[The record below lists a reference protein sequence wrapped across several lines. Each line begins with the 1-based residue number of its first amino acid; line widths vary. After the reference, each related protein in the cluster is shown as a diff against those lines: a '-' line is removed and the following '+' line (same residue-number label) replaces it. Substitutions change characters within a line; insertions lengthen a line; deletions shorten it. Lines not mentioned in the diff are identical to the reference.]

1 MAPWD
6 WRGEVSIFSFFNEKN
21 RLICVCKSILFCN
34 FTPSNTYD
42 SKMSKS
48 QSNHNSKITDNQG
61 YYNPDISGV
70 QKSEDYRKRQKVEEA
85 IDNDSMTKL
94 QRFKAF
100 FQNGRLKFAIGII
113 LVLIGIY
120 LLISFLSFFLS
131 AGMSD
136 QSRITNYSMIE
147 NAQVPDQIRNAG
159 AAMGASLS
167 DFFISSGVGVA
178 AFIIV
183 VWLLTL
189 GMRLLRKQ
197 KVHFF
202 PYTFVCLFSIFTFS
216 MMVGAATYFMKPIT
230 FFPLGGYFGF
240 YANKWLLGLVGM
252 YGMIAV
258 NLVIFMLWVFLTYQ
272 TLSSLYSQIQQE
284 FSKKRNRNKEESEKV
299 VNQHGQTTFL
309 GNEQKMV
316 DEQQDDSQP
325 VAKKSPLSRAR
336 NRKAK
341 TNALDN
347 EGGEP
352 VRLKPIT
359 ASTDVSN
366 PHDPTGEYRHYRFP
380 TLDLLQDIRMN
391 PNSVDKQE
399 QDENKERI
407 RDTLSKY
414 GIEIKE
420 IMVHVGPTVTL
431 FEIVP
436 QDGVRVNKI
445 RGLEDD
451 IALSLAALGIRIIAP
466 MPGKGTIGIEVPNRD
481 PQVVPMREVLGSR
494 AFQESRAKLPMCLGC
509 TVSNEVF
516 IADLTK
522 MPHLLVAGATGKG
535 KSVGLNAII
544 TSLLY
549 KKGPSELKFVLVDP
563 KRVEFSVYADLEKYY
578 FAKAPGE
585 EKAIITDTDR
595 VIKTLNCLVQEMEN
609 RYSVFEEVRVRN
621 VSDYNELWR
630 RELREVRDEHGEKKY
645 QYMPYIVG
653 IIDEFSD
660 MIMTAGKE
668 VETPLVRIAQKARA
682 VGIHMIIATQRPSS
696 KVITGLIKG
705 NFPGRI
711 AFAVAQGIDSQIII
725 DRRGAQQLI
734 GRGDMLFQIDGELTR
749 LQCPFVDTPDIVRI
763 CDYIKEQ
770 EDNDR
775 DISHEEPYLLPE
787 YVGKDEGGS
796 SDANVGNVKDRDPLF
811 EEAVRFIVMG
821 NTASTSSLQR
831 RYEIGYNRAG
841 RLMDQMEHAGIVGP
855 AQGSKPRQV
864 LVSPMDIDQ
873 LFS

>member
-1 MAPWD
+1 
-6 WRGEVSIFSFFNEKN
+6 
-21 RLICVCKSILFCN
+21 
-34 FTPSNTYD
+34 
-42 SKMSKS
+42 MSKNKS
-48 QSNHNSKITDNQG
+48 TRNRQITDNEEF
-61 YYNPDISGV
+61 YNPDISAV
-70 QKSEDYRKRQKVEEA
+70 KKSEDYLKKLEAAEA
-85 IDNDSMTKL
+85 IENEKVTKW
-94 QRFKAF
+94 QRFMAF
-100 FQNGRLKFAIGII
+100 FQNGNFKFVTGII
-113 LVLIGIY
+113 LVFIGIY

-136 QSRITNYSMIE
+136 QDRIANYSMIE
-147 NAQVPDQIRNAG
+147 NAQVPDQIRNTGAAVG
-159 AAMGASLS
+159 AAMS

-183 VWLLTL
+183 LWFITI
-189 GMRLLRKQ
+189 GMRMIRK
-197 KVHFF
+197 KKTHFF
-202 PYTFVCLFSIFTFS
+202 SYSFVCLFSIFTFS
-216 MMVGAATYFMKPIT
+216 MVVGAATYFMKPIT

-240 YANKWLLGLVGM
+240 YANKWLIGLMGL
-252 YGMIAV
+252 YGMIGV
-258 NLVIFMLWVFLTYQ
+258 NLIIFMLWVFLTYQ
-272 TLSSLYSQIQQE
+272 TFAALYQQLQQE
-284 FSKKRNRNKEESEKV
+284 IEKKRIRSKEESEKV
-299 VNQHGQTTFL
+299 VNQPGESTFL
-309 GNEQKMV
+309 GS
-316 DEQQDDSQP
+316 EQQVIVDKDLKDNDSAENP
-325 VAKKSPLSRAR
+325 SPISRVR
-336 NRKAK
+336 TRRVKNSP
-341 TNALDN
+341 NDGVDN
-347 EGGEP
+347 GETA
-352 VRLKPIT
+352 RLKPIT
-359 ASTDVSN
+359 ASNDVSN
-366 PHDPTGEYRHYRFP
+366 PHDPTGEYRHYHFP

-391 PNSVDKQE
+391 PNSVDKRE

-481 PQVVPMREVLGSR
+481 PQVVPMREVLGSK

-563 KRVEFSVYADLEKYY
+563 KRVEFSVYADLEKYF

-609 RYSVFEEVRVRN
+609 RYKVFEEVRVRN
-621 VSDYNELWR
+621 VSDYNEMWR
-630 RELREVRDEHGEKKY
+630 RELREVPDEHGEKKY

-711 AFAVAQGIDSQIII
+711 AFAVAQRIDSQIII
-725 DRRGAQQLI
+725 DRSGAQQLI

-763 CDYIKEQ
+763 SDFIKEQ
-770 EDNDR
+770 EDKDR
-775 DISHEEPYLLPE
+775 DINHEEPYMLPE
-787 YVGKDEGGS
+787 YVGKDEGGGG
-796 SDANVGNVKDRDPLF
+796 DANVGNVKDRDPLF
-811 EEAVRFIVMG
+811 EEAVRFVVMG

>member
-1 MAPWD
+1 M
-6 WRGEVSIFSFFNEKN
+6 SKN
-21 RLICVCKSILFCN
+21 QNNHNK
-34 FTPSNTYD
+34 
-42 SKMSKS
+42 KMSD
-48 QSNHNSKITDNQG
+48 QQG
-61 YYNPDISGV
+61 YFGPDISAV
-70 QKSEDYRKRQKVEEA
+70 KKTDDYRKSREAEEA
-85 IDNDSMTKL
+85 IAREGQTKW
-94 QRFKAF
+94 QRFMAF
-100 FQNGRLKFAIGII
+100 FQNGRLRFATGII
-113 LVLIGIY
+113 LLITGVY
-120 LLISFLSFFLS
+120 LLISFLSFFMS

-136 QSRITNYSMIE
+136 QNRVASNTVIE
-147 NAQVPDQIRNAG
+147 NAQMPDQIRNAG
-159 AAMGASLS
+159 AAIGASMSNFLIA
-167 DFFISSGVGVA
+167 DGVGVA
-178 AFIIV
+178 SFIIV
-183 VWLLTL
+183 VWFLTL
-189 GMRLLRKQ
+189 GMRLVRKG
-197 KVHFF
+197 KKAHFF
-202 PYTFVCLFSIFTFS
+202 SYTFVCLFSIFTFS
-216 MMVGAATYFMKPIT
+216 MLVGAATYYLKPVT
-230 FFPLGGYFGF
+230 FFPLGGNFGK
-240 YANKWLLGLVGM
+240 YANQWLLGLFGL

-258 NLVIFMLWVFLTYQ
+258 NLVLLMLWFFLTYQ
-272 TLSSLYSQIQQE
+272 TLSALYRQVKNEIE
-284 FSKKRNRNKEESEKV
+284 KKRSHNKDEAEEV
-299 VNQHGQTTFL
+299 VSQPGQSSFL
-309 GNEQKMV
+309 GGE
-316 DEQQDDSQP
+316 QP
-325 VAKKSPLSRAR
+325 VNDRTRADEETNRAR
-336 NRKAK
+336 QANRPRRAK
-341 TNALDN
+341 TIVKPESADNA
-347 EGGEP
+347 GAA
-352 VRLKPIT
+352 RLKPIT

-407 RDTLSKY
+407 RETLNKY

-445 RGLEDD
+445 RNLEDD

-466 MPGKGTIGIEVPNRD
+466 MPGRGTIGIEVPNRD
-481 PQVVPMREVLGSR
+481 PQVVPMREVLGSK

-544 TSLLY
+544 SSLLY

-563 KRVEFSVYADLEKYY
+563 KRVEFSVYADLEKYF

-595 VIKTLNCLVQEMEN
+595 VIKTLNCLVQEMED
-609 RYSVFEEVRVRN
+609 RYKVLEEVKLRN
-621 VSDYNELWR
+621 VSDYNEMWR

-645 QYMPYIVG
+645 HYMPYIVG

-711 AFAVAQGIDSQIII
+711 AFAVAQRVDSQIII
-725 DRRGAQQLI
+725 DRPGAQQLI

-749 LQCPFVDTPDIVRI
+749 LQCPFVDTPDLVRI
-763 CDYIKEQ
+763 CDFIKDQ
-770 EDNDR
+770 EDKDR
-775 DISHEEPYLLPE
+775 DIDHEVPYMLPE
-787 YVGKDEGGS
+787 YVGKDESSG
-796 SDANVGNVKDRDPLF
+796 SDANVGNVKERDPLF
-811 EEAVRFIVMG
+811 EEAVKFVVTS

-841 RLMDQMEHAGIVGP
+841 RLMDQMEQAGIVGP

>member
-1 MAPWD
+1 
-6 WRGEVSIFSFFNEKN
+6 
-21 RLICVCKSILFCN
+21 
-34 FTPSNTYD
+34 
-42 SKMSKS
+42 MSKS
-48 QSNHNSKITDNQG
+48 QSKRNNNMSDNQG
-61 YYNPDISGV
+61 YYGPDISGV
-70 QKSEDYRKRQKVEEA
+70 QKSEAYRRSREVENA
-85 IDNDSMTKL
+85 IDNSKVTRW
-94 QRFKAF
+94 QRFLAF
-100 FQNGRLKFAIGII
+100 FQNGRMKFAIGII
-113 LVLIGIY
+113 MLLTGIY
-120 LLISFLSFFLS
+120 LLISFLSFFMS

-136 QSRITNYSMIE
+136 QNRITNYSMIE

-183 VWLLTL
+183 AWFLTL
-189 GMRLLRKQ
+189 GLRMVRQGQ
-197 KVHFF
+197 KTHFF
-202 PYTFVCLFSIFTFS
+202 SYTLVSLYSIFTCS
-216 MMVGAATYFMKPIT
+216 MIVGAATYFMKPIT

-240 YANKWLLGLVGM
+240 YANKWLLGLVGL

-258 NLVIFMLWVFLTYQ
+258 NLAILMLWVFLTYQ
-272 TLSSLYSQIQQE
+272 TFSALYKQLQQE
-284 FSKKRNRNKEESEKV
+284 IEKKRSRSKEEAEKV
-299 VNQHGQTTFL
+299 VSEPGHSTFL
-309 GNEQKMV
+309 GGEQKV
-316 DEQQDDSQP
+316 SSLNKADDNDDSIDEKRSSVMSRVKRKPRGRDDNNTP
-325 VAKKSPLSRAR
+325 VNDDGAAK
-336 NRKAK
+336 
-341 TNALDN
+341 
-347 EGGEP
+347 
-352 VRLKPIT
+352 LKPIM

-366 PHDPTGEYRHYRFP
+366 PHDPTGEYRHYQFP
-380 TLDLLQDIRMN
+380 TLDLLQDISMN

-436 QDGVRVNKI
+436 EDGVRVNKI

-481 PQVVPMREVLGSR
+481 PQVVSMREVLGSK

-595 VIKTLNCLVQEMEN
+595 VIKTLNCLVQEMED
-609 RYSVFEEVRVRN
+609 RYKVFEEVRVRN
-621 VSDYNELWR
+621 VSDYNEMWR
-630 RELREVRDEHGEKKY
+630 RELREVRDEHGVKKY

-711 AFAVAQGIDSQIII
+711 AFAVAQRIDSQIII
-725 DRRGAQQLI
+725 DRTGAQQLI

-796 SDANVGNVKDRDPLF
+796 GGDANVGNVKDRDPLF

-864 LVSPMDIDQ
+864 LVSPMDIEQ

>member
-1 MAPWD
+1 M
-6 WRGEVSIFSFFNEKN
+6 KT
-21 RLICVCKSILFCN
+21 K
-34 FTPSNTYD
+34 
-42 SKMSKS
+42 
-48 QSNHNSKITDNQG
+48 DNQDVFH
-61 YYNPDISGV
+61 PDISGV
-70 QKSEDYRKRQKVEEA
+70 QKSEDYRKRQEVEQA
-85 IDNDSMTKL
+85 IANENVTKWK
-94 QRFKAF
+94 RFLAF
-100 FQNGRLKFAIGII
+100 FQNGRLRFVTGII
-113 LVLIGIY
+113 MLLTGIY

-136 QSRITNYSMIE
+136 QNRITNYSMIE

-159 AAMGASLS
+159 AAVGASLS
-167 DFFISSGVGVA
+167 DFFIASGVGVA

-183 VWLLTL
+183 VWFLTL
-189 GMRLLRKQ
+189 GMRLVMKG
-197 KVHFF
+197 KKAHFF
-202 PYTFVCLFSIFTFS
+202 QYTFVCLFSILTFS
-216 MMVGAATYFMKPIT
+216 LMVGAATYFMKPIT

-240 YANKWLLGLVGM
+240 YANKWLLGLLGV

-258 NLVIFMLWVFLTYQ
+258 NLLLFMLWFFLTYK
-272 TLSSLYSQIQQE
+272 TINALYQQIQKGLD
-284 FSKKRNRNKEESEKV
+284 KKRSRSKEDAEKV
-299 VNQHGQTTFL
+299 VSQPGQSTFL
-309 GNEQKMV
+309 GEEQKVAEEHHKPDAQKKESPMNRIRRSRNKG
-316 DEQQDDSQP
+316 QQAD
-325 VAKKSPLSRAR
+325 VTK
-336 NRKAK
+336 
-341 TNALDN
+341 
-347 EGGEP
+347 GEAAH
-352 VRLKPIT
+352 LKPIT
-359 ASTDVSN
+359 ASSDVSN

-509 TVSNEVF
+509 TVSNDVF

-578 FAKAPGE
+578 FAKTPGE

-595 VIKTLNCLVQEMEN
+595 VIKTLNCLVQEMED
-609 RYSVFEEVRVRN
+609 RYRVFEDVRVRN
-621 VSDYNELWR
+621 VADYNDMWR

-645 QYMPYIVG
+645 HYMPYIVG

-711 AFAVAQGIDSQIII
+711 TFAVAQRIDSQIII
-725 DRRGAQQLI
+725 DRTGAQQLI

-763 CDYIKEQ
+763 CDFIKDQ
-770 EDNDR
+770 EDKDR
-775 DISHEEPYLLPE
+775 DINHEEPYMLPE
-787 YVGKDEGGS
+787 YVGKDEGGG

-873 LFS
+873 LFT

>member
-1 MAPWD
+1 
-6 WRGEVSIFSFFNEKN
+6 V
-21 RLICVCKSILFCN
+21 
-34 FTPSNTYD
+34 
-42 SKMSKS
+42 
-48 QSNHNSKITDNQG
+48 
-61 YYNPDISGV
+61 
-70 QKSEDYRKRQKVEEA
+70 RKGK
-85 IDNDSMTKL
+85 
-94 QRFKAF
+94 KA
-100 FQNGRLKFAIGII
+100 
-113 LVLIGIY
+113 
-120 LLISFLSFFLS
+120 
-131 AGMSD
+131 
-136 QSRITNYSMIE
+136 
-147 NAQVPDQIRNAG
+147 
-159 AAMGASLS
+159 
-167 DFFISSGVGVA
+167 
-178 AFIIV
+178 
-183 VWLLTL
+183 
-189 GMRLLRKQ
+189 
-197 KVHFF
+197 HFF
-202 PYTFVCLFSIFTFS
+202 HYTFVCLFSIFTFS
-216 MMVGAATYFMKPIT
+216 MIVGAATYFMKPIT

-240 YANKWLLGLVGM
+240 YANKWLLGLLGL

-258 NLVIFMLWVFLTYQ
+258 NLVILMLWIFLTYQ
-272 TLSSLYSQIQQE
+272 AITAIYQQIQKE
-284 FSKKRNRNKEESEKV
+284 IEKKRSQTKENSEKV
-299 VNQHGQTTFL
+299 VSEPGQSTFL
-309 GNEQKMV
+309 GGERRVGDETPRASSDQQEQKGPANRFRRPRTNR
-316 DEQQDDSQP
+316 DKAP
-325 VAKKSPLSRAR
+325 V
-336 NRKAK
+336 N
-341 TNALDN
+341 D
-347 EGGEP
+347 GETA
-352 VRLKPIT
+352 RLKPIT

-380 TLDLLQDIRMN
+380 TLDLLQDLHMN

-481 PQVVPMREVLGSR
+481 PQVVPMREVLGSE
-494 AFQESRAKLPMCLGC
+494 AFQKSRAKLPMCLGC

-595 VIKTLNCLVQEMEN
+595 VIKTLNCLVQEMED
-609 RYSVFEEVRVRN
+609 RYKVFEEVRVRN
-621 VSDYNELWR
+621 VSDYNDMWR
-630 RELREVRDEHGEKKY
+630 RELREVLDEHGEKKY
-645 QYMPYIVG
+645 KYMPYIVG

-705 NFPGRI
+705 NFPGRV
-711 AFAVAQGIDSQIII
+711 AFAVAQRIDSQIII
-725 DRRGAQQLI
+725 DRTGAQQLI

-749 LQCPFVDTPDIVRI
+749 LQCPFVDTPDIVNI

-775 DISHEEPYLLPE
+775 DINHEEPYILPE
-787 YVGKDEGGS
+787 YVGKDEGGGN
-796 SDANVGNVKDRDPLF
+796 DANVGNVKDRDPLF
-811 EEAVRFIVMG
+811 EEAVRFIVTS

-873 LFS
+873 LFT

>member
-1 MAPWD
+1 
-6 WRGEVSIFSFFNEKN
+6 
-21 RLICVCKSILFCN
+21 
-34 FTPSNTYD
+34 
-42 SKMSKS
+42 MSKS
-48 QSNHNSKITDNQG
+48 QGNHNKKMSENQG
-61 YYNPDISGV
+61 YYGPDISGV
-70 QKSEDYRKRQKVEEA
+70 QTSEDYRKRQEVERA
-85 IDNDSMTKL
+85 IDNDKL
-94 QRFKAF
+94 TRKQRFMAF
-100 FQNGRLKFAIGII
+100 FQNGRLKFATGII
-113 LVLIGIY
+113 MLMTGIY

-136 QSRITNYSMIE
+136 QNRIANYSMIE

-159 AAMGASLS
+159 AAVGASLS
-167 DFFISSGVGVA
+167 DFFIASGVGVA

-183 VWLLTL
+183 IWFLTL
-189 GMRLLRKQ
+189 GMRLVRKD
-197 KVHFF
+197 KKAHFF
-202 PYTFVCLFSIFTFS
+202 HYTFVCLFSIFTVS
-216 MMVGAATYFMKPIT
+216 MIVGAATYFMKPIT

-240 YANKWLLGLVGM
+240 YASKWLLGLVGV
-252 YGMIAV
+252 YGLVAV
-258 NLVIFMLWVFLTYQ
+258 NLAILMLWGFLTYQ
-272 TLSSLYSQIQQE
+272 TFSALYGQI
-284 FSKKRNRNKEESEKV
+284 KKEMDRKRSRSKEEAEKV
-299 VNQHGQTTFL
+299 VNQQGHSTFL
-309 GNEQKMV
+309 GSEQKV
-316 DEQQDDSQP
+316 TDASHHNEP
-325 VAKKSPLSRAR
+325 EEAAKPTIMKRAS
-336 NRKAK
+336 KAK
-341 TNALDN
+341 ASSTKQASEHSD
-347 EGGEP
+347 EKAAQ
-352 VRLKPIT
+352 LKPI
-359 ASTDVSN
+359 AAGTDASN

-494 AFQESRAKLPMCLGC
+494 AFQESHAKLPMCLGC

-609 RYSVFEEVRVRN
+609 RYKVFEEVRVRN
-621 VSDYNELWR
+621 VSDYNEMWR
-630 RELREVRDEHGEKKY
+630 RELREVPDEHGNKKY
-645 QYMPYIVG
+645 QFMPYIVG

-711 AFAVAQGIDSQIII
+711 AFAVAQRIDSQIII
-725 DRRGAQQLI
+725 DRTGAQQLI

-763 CDYIKEQ
+763 CDFIKEQ

-775 DISHEEPYLLPE
+775 DINHEEPYLLPE
-787 YVGKDEGGS
+787 YVGKDEGGGA
-796 SDANVGNVKDRDPLF
+796 DANVGNVKDRDPLF

>member
-1 MAPWD
+1 
-6 WRGEVSIFSFFNEKN
+6 
-21 RLICVCKSILFCN
+21 
-34 FTPSNTYD
+34 
-42 SKMSKS
+42 MS
-48 QSNHNSKITDNQG
+48 NSKKHNNKKKSDNNEF
-61 YYNPDISGV
+61 YNPDISGV
-70 QKSEDYRKRQKVEEA
+70 KKSDEYLRKQEA
-85 IDNDSMTKL
+85 EQALENENVTKWKRL
-94 QRFKAF
+94 KAF
-100 FQNGRLKFAIGII
+100 FENGNFKLASGII
-113 LVLIGIY
+113 LMLTGIY
-120 LLISFLSFFLS
+120 LLISFLSFFFA
-131 AGMSD
+131 AGISD
-136 QSRITNYSMIE
+136 QDRVTNFSTIE

-159 AAMGASLS
+159 AAVGASLS
-167 DFFISSGVGVA
+167 DFLISDGVGVA
-178 AFIIV
+178 AFVIV
-183 VWLLTL
+183 IWFLTL
-189 GMRLLRKQ
+189 GLRLLRKQ
-197 KVHFF
+197 KLHFF
-202 PYTFVCLFSIFTFS
+202 SYTFVCLFSILTFS
-216 MMVGAATYFMKPIT
+216 MVVGAATYYMKPVT
-230 FFPLGGYFGF
+230 FFPLGGYFGY
-240 YANKWLLGLVGM
+240 YANKWLVGLLGI
-252 YGMIAV
+252 YGMVAV
-258 NLVIFMLWVFLTYQ
+258 NLVIFLLWVFLTYQ
-272 TLSSLYSQIQQE
+272 TFSALYHQIKSGLEKQR
-284 FSKKRNRNKEESEKV
+284 SHSKEEAEKV
-299 VNQHGQTTFL
+299 VNQQGESAFL
-309 GNEQKMV
+309 GSEQRVSNEP
-316 DEQQDDSQP
+316 QQDLESATP
-325 VAKKSPLSRAR
+325 AASARAR
-336 NRKAK
+336 RMPSGNNAKAPD
-341 TNALDN
+341 NASTADDSTA
-347 EGGEP
+347 
-352 VRLKPIT
+352 RLKPIT
-359 ASTDVSN
+359 ASTDVTN

-380 TLDLLQDIRMN
+380 TLNLLQDIRMN

-407 RDTLSKY
+407 RETLGKY

-436 QDGVRVNKI
+436 EDGVRVNKI
-445 RGLEDD
+445 RNLEDD

-466 MPGKGTIGIEVPNRD
+466 MPGRGTIGIEVPNRD
-481 PQVVPMREVLGSR
+481 PQVVPMREVLGSK

-563 KRVEFSVYADLEKYY
+563 KRVEFSVYADLEKYF

-595 VIKTLNCLVQEMEN
+595 VIKTLNCLVQEMED
-609 RYSVFEEVRVRN
+609 RYRLLEEVKVRT
-621 VSDYNELWR
+621 VTDYNDKWR
-630 RELREVRDEHGEKKY
+630 RELREERDEHGNKKY
-645 QYMPYIVG
+645 PYMPYIVG
-653 IIDEFSD
+653 VIDEFSD

-668 VETPLVRIAQKARA
+668 VEAPLVRIAQKARA

-705 NFPGRI
+705 NFPGRV
-711 AFAVAQGIDSQIII
+711 AFAVAQRVDSQIII
-725 DRRGAQQLI
+725 DRPGAQQLI
-734 GRGDMLFQIDGELTR
+734 GRGDMLFSIDGELTR

-763 CDYIKEQ
+763 CDFIKEQ

-775 DISHEEPYLLPE
+775 DINHEEPYILPE
-787 YVGKDEGGS
+787 YVGKDESGG
-796 SDANVGNVKDRDPLF
+796 SDANMGNVKDRDPLF
-811 EEAVRFIVMG
+811 EEAVRFIVTS

-873 LFS
+873 LFND

>member
-1 MAPWD
+1 
-6 WRGEVSIFSFFNEKN
+6 
-21 RLICVCKSILFCN
+21 
-34 FTPSNTYD
+34 
-42 SKMSKS
+42 MSKNKS
-48 QSNHNSKITDNQG
+48 NQSKKINDNQG
-61 YYNPDISGV
+61 FFNPDISGV
-70 QKSEDYRKRQKVEEA
+70 KKSEDYRKSREVEEA
-85 IDNDSMTKL
+85 IDNENVTKW
-94 QRFKAF
+94 QRFMTF
-100 FQNGRLKFAIGII
+100 FKNGRIKVGMGLI
-113 LVLIGIY
+113 LLFTAIY
-120 LLISFLSFFLS
+120 LLISFLSFFIA

-136 QSRITNYSMIE
+136 QNRVANYSMIE
-147 NAQVPDQIRNAG
+147 NAQMPEKIRNAG

-167 DFFISSGVGVA
+167 DFLIANGVGIA

-183 VWLLTL
+183 VWFGTL
-189 GMRLLRKQ
+189 GMRLLLK
-197 KVHFF
+197 KKAHFF
-202 PYTFVCLFSIFTFS
+202 SYSLVCLFSIFTFS
-216 MMVGAATYFMKPIT
+216 MVVGAATYFMKPIT
-230 FFPLGGYFGF
+230 FFPLGGYFGY
-240 YANKWLLGLVGM
+240 YANKWLLGFLGI
-252 YGMIAV
+252 YGMVAV
-258 NLVIFMLWVFLTYQ
+258 NLIILMLWIFLTYQ
-272 TLSSLYSQIQQE
+272 TFSNLYRQLQQE
-284 FSKKRNRNKEESEKV
+284 IEKKRNRSKEKAEEVISEPGES
-299 VNQHGQTTFL
+299 TFL
-309 GNEQKMV
+309 GSEQKLQ
-316 DEQQDDSQP
+316 DERKQDDNQQERP
-325 VAKKSPLSRAR
+325 LMDKIIRKRKSSPKPQSTTEA
-336 NRKAK
+336 
-341 TNALDN
+341 
-347 EGGEP
+347 GSGETAH
-352 VRLKPIT
+352 LKPIM
-359 ASTDVSN
+359 ASTEVSN

-436 QDGVRVNKI
+436 EDGVRVNKI

-481 PQVVPMREVLGSR
+481 PQVVPMREVLGSK

-595 VIKTLNCLVQEMEN
+595 VIKTLNCLVQEMED
-609 RYSVFEEVRVRN
+609 RYKVFEEVRVRN
-621 VSDYNELWR
+621 VSDYNEMWR
-630 RELREVRDEHGEKKY
+630 RELREVPDEHGEKKY

-711 AFAVAQGIDSQIII
+711 AFAVAQRIDSQIII
-725 DRRGAQQLI
+725 DRTGAQQLI

-775 DISHEEPYLLPE
+775 DINHEEPYLLPE
-787 YVGKDEGGS
+787 YVGKDEGGG

-811 EEAVRFIVMG
+811 EEAVRFVVMG

>member
-1 MAPWD
+1 
-6 WRGEVSIFSFFNEKN
+6 
-21 RLICVCKSILFCN
+21 
-34 FTPSNTYD
+34 
-42 SKMSKS
+42 MSKNKS
-48 QSNHNSKITDNQG
+48 TRNRQITDNEEF
-61 YYNPDISGV
+61 YNPDISGV
-70 QKSEDYRKRQKVEEA
+70 QKSEDYLKKLEAAEA
-85 IDNDSMTKL
+85 IENEKVTKW
-94 QRFKAF
+94 QRFMAF
-100 FQNGRLKFAIGII
+100 FQNGNFKFVTGII
-113 LVLIGIY
+113 LVFIGIY

-136 QSRITNYSMIE
+136 QDRIANYSMIE
-147 NAQVPDQIRNAG
+147 NAQVPDKIRNTGAAVG
-159 AAMGASLS
+159 AAMS

-183 VWLLTL
+183 LWFITI
-189 GMRLLRKQ
+189 GMRMIRK
-197 KVHFF
+197 KKTHFF
-202 PYTFVCLFSIFTFS
+202 SYSFVCLFSIFTFS
-216 MMVGAATYFMKPIT
+216 MVVGAATYFMKPIT

-240 YANKWLLGLVGM
+240 YANKWLIGLMGL
-252 YGMIAV
+252 YGMIGV
-258 NLVIFMLWVFLTYQ
+258 NLIIFMLWVFLTYQ
-272 TLSSLYSQIQQE
+272 TFAALYQQLQQE
-284 FSKKRNRNKEESEKV
+284 IEKKRIRSKEESEKV
-299 VNQHGQTTFL
+299 VNQPGESTFL
-309 GNEQKMV
+309 GS
-316 DEQQDDSQP
+316 EQQVIVDKDLKDNDSVENHSSTARMRTRRVKTQP
-325 VAKKSPLSRAR
+325 NDGV
-336 NRKAK
+336 
-341 TNALDN
+341 DN
-347 EGGEP
+347 GETA
-352 VRLKPIT
+352 RLKPIT
-359 ASTDVSN
+359 ASNDVSN
-366 PHDPTGEYRHYRFP
+366 PHDPTGEYRHYHFP

-391 PNSVDKQE
+391 PNSVDKRE

-481 PQVVPMREVLGSR
+481 PQVVPMREVLGSK

-563 KRVEFSVYADLEKYY
+563 KRVEFSVYADLEKYF

-609 RYSVFEEVRVRN
+609 RYRVFEEVRVRN
-621 VSDYNELWR
+621 VSDYNEMWR

-711 AFAVAQGIDSQIII
+711 AFAVAQRIDSQIII
-725 DRRGAQQLI
+725 DRSGAQQLI

-763 CDYIKEQ
+763 SDFIKEQ
-770 EDNDR
+770 EDKDR
-775 DISHEEPYLLPE
+775 DINHEEPYMLPE
-787 YVGKDEGGS
+787 YVGKDDGGGG
-796 SDANVGNVKDRDPLF
+796 DANVGNVKDRDPLF
-811 EEAVRFIVMG
+811 EEAVRFVVMG

>member
-1 MAPWD
+1 
-6 WRGEVSIFSFFNEKN
+6 
-21 RLICVCKSILFCN
+21 
-34 FTPSNTYD
+34 
-42 SKMSKS
+42 MSKS
-48 QSNHNSKITDNQG
+48 QGNPNKKMNENQG
-61 YYNPDISGV
+61 YFNPDISGV
-70 QKSEDYRKRQKVEEA
+70 KKSEDYRKSREVEQA
-85 IDNDSMTKL
+85 IDNENVSKW

-100 FQNGRLKFAIGII
+100 FQNGRSRFATGII
-113 LVLIGIY
+113 MLMAGIY
-120 LLISFLSFFLS
+120 LLISFLSYFFA

-136 QSRITNYSMIE
+136 QDRVANYSMLE
-147 NAQVPDQIRNAG
+147 NAQVREQIRNAG

-183 VWLLTL
+183 IWFLTL
-189 GMRLLRKQ
+189 GMRLVRKG
-197 KVHFF
+197 KKAHFF
-202 PYTFVCLFSIFTFS
+202 SYTLVCLFSIFTFS
-216 MMVGAATYFMKPIT
+216 MIVGAATYFMKPIT

-240 YANKWLLGLVGM
+240 YANKWLLGLMGI
-252 YGMIAV
+252 YGMVAV
-258 NLVIFMLWVFLTYQ
+258 NLAIFMFWIFLTYQ
-272 TLSSLYSQIQQE
+272 TISSLYKQLQHEIG
-284 FSKKRNRNKEESEKV
+284 KKRNRNKEEAEKV
-299 VNQHGQTTFL
+299 ISEPGQSTFL
-309 GNEQKMV
+309 GGEQKIN
-316 DEQQDDSQP
+316 DEDYKESEEEDIPQP
-325 VAKKSPLSRAR
+325 TRRFRTRSRAR
-336 NRKAK
+336 DISEDTNKA
-341 TNALDN
+341 D
-347 EGGEP
+347 GEAAH
-352 VRLKPIT
+352 LKPIK
-359 ASTDVSN
+359 ASTSVSN

-481 PQVVPMREVLGSR
+481 PQVVPMREVLGSK
-494 AFQESRAKLPMCLGC
+494 AFQETRAKLPMCLGC

-563 KRVEFSVYADLEKYY
+563 KRVEFSVYSDLEKYY

-609 RYSVFEEVRVRN
+609 RYSVFEEVKVRN

-763 CDYIKEQ
+763 CDFIKDQ
-770 EDNDR
+770 EDKDR

-787 YVGKDEGGS
+787 YVGKDEGGG

-811 EEAVRFIVMG
+811 EEAVRFVVMS

>member
-1 MAPWD
+1 M
-6 WRGEVSIFSFFNEKN
+6 SKNKSKKN
-21 RLICVCKSILFCN
+21 RQ
-34 FTPSNTYD
+34 
-42 SKMSKS
+42 MS
-48 QSNHNSKITDNQG
+48 DNQG

-70 QKSEDYRKRQKVEEA
+70 QKSEDYLRRQQAEEA
-85 IDNDSMTKL
+85 IDKENVTFW
-94 QRFKAF
+94 QRFTAF
-100 FQNGRLKFAIGII
+100 FRNGNFKFATGI
-113 LVLIGIY
+113 LMVLTAIY

-136 QSRITNYSMIE
+136 QDRITNYSMIE
-147 NAQVPDQIRNAG
+147 NAQVPDQIRNTG
-159 AAMGASLS
+159 AAVGASLS

-183 VWLLTL
+183 LWFGTI
-189 GMRLLRKQ
+189 GMRLIRK
-197 KVHFF
+197 KKIHFF
-202 PYTFVCLFSIFTFS
+202 SYSFVSLFSIFTFS
-216 MMVGAATYFMKPIT
+216 MIVGAATYFLKPIT

-240 YANKWLLGLVGM
+240 YANKWLLGLVGV
-252 YGMIAV
+252 YGMIGV
-258 NLVIFMLWVFLTYQ
+258 NIFIFILWLFLTYQ
-272 TLSSLYSQIQQE
+272 TITALYRQLQHE
-284 FSKKRNRNKEESEKV
+284 LEKKRSRGKEESEKV
-299 VNQHGQTTFL
+299 VSQPGQSSFL
-309 GNEQKMV
+309 GNEQRLSEEPTADDNSV
-316 DEQQDDSQP
+316 DKEP
-325 VAKKSPLSRAR
+325 TANRMRTRRR
-336 NRKAK
+336 NIRPAAN
-341 TNALDN
+341 TDGDETAHL
-347 EGGEP
+347 
-352 VRLKPIT
+352 RPIT
-359 ASTDVSN
+359 ASSEVSN

-399 QDENKERI
+399 QDENKQRI

-414 GIEIKE
+414 GIEIKN

-481 PQVVPMREVLGSR
+481 PQVVPMREVLGSK
-494 AFQESRAKLPMCLGC
+494 AFQDSRAKLPICLGC

-516 IADLTK
+516 VTDLTK
-522 MPHLLVAGATGKG
+522 IPHLLVAGATGKG

-544 TSLLY
+544 ASLLY

-563 KRVEFSVYADLEKYY
+563 KRVEFSVYADLEKYF
-578 FAKAPGE
+578 FAKTPGE
-585 EKAIITDTDR
+585 EKAIITETDR
-595 VIKTLNCLVQEMEN
+595 VIKTLNCLVQEMED
-609 RYSVFEEVRVRN
+609 RYKVLEEVRVRN
-621 VSDYNELWR
+621 VADYNDLWR

-660 MIMTAGKE
+660 MIMSAGKE

-682 VGIHMIIATQRPSS
+682 VGIHMIIATQRPST
-696 KVITGLIKG
+696 KVITGMIKG

-734 GRGDMLFQIDGELTR
+734 GRGDMLYLIDGEVTR

-763 CDYIKEQ
+763 CDFIKEQ
-770 EDNDR
+770 EDKDR
-775 DISHEEPYLLPE
+775 DINHERPYMLPE
-787 YVGKDEGGS
+787 YVGKDEGGGGG
-796 SDANVGNVKDRDPLF
+796 DATMGNVKERDPLF

-873 LFS
+873 LFSN

>member
-1 MAPWD
+1 
-6 WRGEVSIFSFFNEKN
+6 
-21 RLICVCKSILFCN
+21 
-34 FTPSNTYD
+34 
-42 SKMSKS
+42 MSKS
-48 QSNHNSKITDNQG
+48 QANHNKNMSEHQG
-61 YYNPDISGV
+61 YYGPDISGV
-70 QKSEDYRKRQKVEEA
+70 KKSEAYRKRQEVEEA
-85 IDNDSMTKL
+85 IDKENVTKW

-100 FQNGRLKFAIGII
+100 FQNGRMKFAIGI
-113 LVLIGIY
+113 LMLLTGVY

-136 QSRITNYSMIE
+136 QNRITNYSMIE

-159 AAMGASLS
+159 AAAGASMS

-183 VWLLTL
+183 VWFITL
-189 GMRLLRKQ
+189 GLRMVRQGK
-197 KVHFF
+197 KTHFF
-202 PYTFVCLFSIFTFS
+202 SYTLLCLYSIFTFS
-216 MMVGAATYFMKPIT
+216 MVVGAATYFMKAVT

-240 YANKWLLGLVGM
+240 YANKWLLGLVGI

-258 NLVIFMLWVFLTYQ
+258 NFAILMLWGFLTYQ
-272 TLSSLYSQIQQE
+272 TFNTLYMQLQQE
-284 FSKKRNRNKEESEKV
+284 IEKKRSRSKEETERV
-299 VNQHGQTTFL
+299 VIEPGHSTFL
-309 GNEQKMV
+309 GGEQKISSS
-316 DEQQDDSQP
+316 DSDDQYNP
-325 VAKKSPLSRAR
+325 TEENDKPARKLR
-336 NRKAK
+336 NRAK
-341 TNALDN
+341 SKSNGDLN
-347 EGGEP
+347 GNGEAAK
-352 VRLKPIT
+352 LKPIA
-359 ASTDVSN
+359 ASKDVSN
-366 PHDPTGEYRHYRFP
+366 PHDPTGEYRHYHFP

-407 RDTLSKY
+407 RETLSKY

-436 QDGVRVNKI
+436 EDGVRVNKI
-445 RGLEDD
+445 RNLEDD

-563 KRVEFSVYADLEKYY
+563 KRVEFSVYADLEKYF

-609 RYSVFEEVRVRN
+609 RYSVFEAVRVRN

-630 RELREVRDEHGEKKY
+630 RELRDVRDEHGEKKY

-763 CDYIKEQ
+763 CDFIKEQ

-775 DISHEEPYLLPE
+775 DISHEDPYLLPE
-787 YVGKDEGGS
+787 YVGKDEGGG

-811 EEAVRFIVMG
+811 EEAVRYIVMS

-864 LVSPMDIDQ
+864 LVSPMDIEQ

>member
-1 MAPWD
+1 
-6 WRGEVSIFSFFNEKN
+6 
-21 RLICVCKSILFCN
+21 
-34 FTPSNTYD
+34 
-42 SKMSKS
+42 MSKK
-48 QSNHNSKITDNQG
+48 QGKHNKRSAEPQG

-70 QKSEDYRKRQKVEEA
+70 QQSEDYLKRLEAEEA
-85 IDNDSMTKL
+85 INNEHVTKW
-94 QRFKAF
+94 QRFTAF
-100 FQNGRLKFAIGII
+100 FQNGQFRLGAGCVM
-113 LVLIGIY
+113 LLTGIY
-120 LLISFLSFFLS
+120 LLISFLSYFLS

-136 QSRITNYSMIE
+136 QNRIANYSMIE

-159 AAMGASLS
+159 AAVGASLS

-183 VWLLTL
+183 AWFLTL
-189 GMRLLRKQ
+189 GMRLVRKG
-197 KVHFF
+197 KKTHFF
-202 PYTFVCLFSIFTFS
+202 SYTFVSLFSIFTVS
-216 MMVGAATYFMKPIT
+216 MIVGCITFKMKPIT

-240 YANKWLLGLVGM
+240 YANKWLIGLVGQ
-252 YGMIAV
+252 YGMYAV
-258 NLVIFMLWVFLTYQ
+258 NFIIAMLWVFLTSK
-272 TLSSLYSQIQQE
+272 TISALYRQVQHGIE
-284 FSKKRNRNKEESEKV
+284 KKRSRSKEESEKV
-299 VNQHGQTTFL
+299 ISEPGQSTFL
-309 GNEQKMV
+309 GAERKV
-316 DEQQDDSQP
+316 ADESRPQP
-325 VAKKSPLSRAR
+325 ERPAPSAR
-336 NRKAK
+336 QRKAK
-341 TNALDN
+341 EKPSTDVTSDDAAH
-347 EGGEP
+347 
-352 VRLKPIT
+352 LKPIA
-359 ASTDVSN
+359 ASTAVTN
-366 PHDPTGEYRHYRFP
+366 PHDPTGEYSHYRFP

-414 GIEIKE
+414 GIEIKN

-436 QDGVRVNKI
+436 QDGVRVNRI

-481 PQVVPMREVLGSR
+481 PQVVPMREVLGSQ
-494 AFQESRAKLPMCLGC
+494 AFQQSRAKLPMCLGC

-595 VIKTLNCLVQEMEN
+595 VIKTLNCLVQEMED
-609 RYSVFEEVRVRN
+609 RYRVFEEVRVRN
-621 VSDYNELWR
+621 VSDYNDMWR
-630 RELREVRDEHGEKKY
+630 RELRELRDEHGNKKY

-682 VGIHMIIATQRPSS
+682 VGIHMIIATQRPSA

-711 AFAVAQGIDSQIII
+711 AFAVAQGTDSQIII

-763 CDYIKEQ
+763 CDFIKEQ
-770 EDNDR
+770 EDRDR
-775 DISHEEPYLLPE
+775 DINHEEPYMLPE
-787 YVGKDEGGS
+787 YVGKDEGGGE
-796 SDANVGNVKDRDPLF
+796 ANVGNVKDRDPLF
-811 EEAVRFIVMG
+811 EEAVKFVVMS

-873 LFS
+873 LFT

>member
-1 MAPWD
+1 
-6 WRGEVSIFSFFNEKN
+6 
-21 RLICVCKSILFCN
+21 
-34 FTPSNTYD
+34 
-42 SKMSKS
+42 MSKHKGNQNKKVS
-48 QSNHNSKITDNQG
+48 DNQG
-61 YYNPDISGV
+61 YFNPDISGV
-70 QKSEDYRKRQKVEEA
+70 QQSEDYRKKREVEEA
-85 IDNDSMTKL
+85 IDHEKTTKW
-94 QRFKAF
+94 QRFMAF
-100 FQNGRLKFAIGII
+100 FQNGRLRFATGII
-113 LVLIGIY
+113 LLILGVY

-136 QSRITNYSMIE
+136 QNRITNYSMIE
-147 NAQVPDQIRNAG
+147 NAQMPDQIRNAG
-159 AAMGASLS
+159 AAVGASLS

-183 VWLLTL
+183 IWILTL
-189 GMRLLRKQ
+189 GMRFVRKR
-197 KVHFF
+197 KKIHFF
-202 PYTFVCLFSIFTFS
+202 SYTFVCLFSIFTFS
-216 MMVGAATYFMKPIT
+216 MVVGAATYFIKPIT

-240 YANKWLLGLVGM
+240 YANKWLLGLVGL

-258 NLVIFMLWVFLTYQ
+258 NLIIFMLWGFLTYQ
-272 TLSSLYSQIQQE
+272 TFAAIYKQLQSEIE
-284 FSKKRNRNKEESEKV
+284 KKRNRNKDEDERV
-299 VNQHGQTTFL
+299 VNQPGESTFL
-309 GNEQKMV
+309 GGEQRVTEASNAEPTVEKRGFTNIVRRNKPQAPKSENE
-316 DEQQDDSQP
+316 DGG
-325 VAKKSPLSRAR
+325 
-336 NRKAK
+336 K
-341 TNALDN
+341 TA
-347 EGGEP
+347 
-352 VRLKPIT
+352 RLKPIT

-399 QDENKERI
+399 QDENKQRI

-436 QDGVRVNKI
+436 EDGVRVNKI

-481 PQVVPMREVLGSR
+481 PQVVPMREVLGSK

-595 VIKTLNCLVQEMEN
+595 VIKTLNCLVQEMED
-609 RYSVFEEVRVRN
+609 RYRVFEEVRVRN
-621 VSDYNELWR
+621 VSDYNDMWR

-711 AFAVAQGIDSQIII
+711 AFAVAQRIDSQIII
-725 DRRGAQQLI
+725 DRTGAQQLI

-763 CDYIKEQ
+763 CDFIKEQ

-775 DISHEEPYLLPE
+775 DISHEEPYMLPE

-873 LFS
+873 LFT

>member
-1 MAPWD
+1 
-6 WRGEVSIFSFFNEKN
+6 
-21 RLICVCKSILFCN
+21 
-34 FTPSNTYD
+34 
-42 SKMSKS
+42 MSKNKS
-48 QSNHNSKITDNQG
+48 TRNRQITDNEEF
-61 YYNPDISGV
+61 YNPDISAV
-70 QKSEDYRKRQKVEEA
+70 KKSEDYLKKLEAAEA
-85 IDNDSMTKL
+85 IENEKVTKW
-94 QRFKAF
+94 QRFMAF
-100 FQNGRLKFAIGII
+100 FQNGNFKFVTGII
-113 LVLIGIY
+113 LVFIGIY

-136 QSRITNYSMIE
+136 QDRIANYSMIE
-147 NAQVPDQIRNAG
+147 NAQVPDQIRNTGAAVG
-159 AAMGASLS
+159 AAMS

-183 VWLLTL
+183 LWFITI
-189 GMRLLRKQ
+189 GMRMIRK
-197 KVHFF
+197 KKTHFF
-202 PYTFVCLFSIFTFS
+202 SYSFVCLFSIFTFS
-216 MMVGAATYFMKPIT
+216 MVVGAATYFMKPIT

-240 YANKWLLGLVGM
+240 YANKWLIGLMGL
-252 YGMIAV
+252 YGMIGV
-258 NLVIFMLWVFLTYQ
+258 NLIIFMLWVFLTYQ
-272 TLSSLYSQIQQE
+272 TFAALYQQLQQE
-284 FSKKRNRNKEESEKV
+284 IEKKRIRSKEESEKV
-299 VNQHGQTTFL
+299 VNQPGESTFL
-309 GNEQKMV
+309 GS
-316 DEQQDDSQP
+316 EQQVIVDKDLKDNDSAENP
-325 VAKKSPLSRAR
+325 SPISRVR
-336 NRKAK
+336 TRRVKNSP
-341 TNALDN
+341 NDGVDN
-347 EGGEP
+347 GETA
-352 VRLKPIT
+352 RLKPIT
-359 ASTDVSN
+359 ASNDVSN
-366 PHDPTGEYRHYRFP
+366 PHDPTGEYRHYHFP

-391 PNSVDKQE
+391 PNSVDKRE

-481 PQVVPMREVLGSR
+481 PQVVPMREVLGSK

-563 KRVEFSVYADLEKYY
+563 KRVEFSVYADLEKYF

-609 RYSVFEEVRVRN
+609 RYKVFEEVRVRN
-621 VSDYNELWR
+621 VSDYNEMWR

-711 AFAVAQGIDSQIII
+711 AFAVAQRIDSQIII
-725 DRRGAQQLI
+725 DRSGAQQLI

-763 CDYIKEQ
+763 SDFIKEQ
-770 EDNDR
+770 EDKDR
-775 DISHEEPYLLPE
+775 DINHEEPYMLPE
-787 YVGKDEGGS
+787 YVGKDEGGG

-811 EEAVRFIVMG
+811 EEAVRFVVMG

-831 RYEIGYNRAG
+831 RYEIGTEPVA
-841 RLMDQMEHAGIVGP
+841 
-855 AQGSKPRQV
+855 
-864 LVSPMDIDQ
+864 
-873 LFS
+873 

>member
-1 MAPWD
+1 MSRKKGNP
-6 WRGEVSIFSFFNEKN
+6 N
-21 RLICVCKSILFCN
+21 
-34 FTPSNTYD
+34 
-42 SKMSKS
+42 SKMA
-48 QSNHNSKITDNQG
+48 DNQG
-61 YYNPDISGV
+61 YYNPDITAV
-70 QKSEDYRKRQKVEEA
+70 KKTDDYLRRQEAEQA
-85 IDNDSMTKL
+85 IDNESVTKW
-94 QRFKAF
+94 QRFMAF
-100 FQNGRLKFAIGII
+100 FQNGRLRFATGII
-113 LVLIGIY
+113 MLMVGIY

-136 QSRITNYSMIE
+136 QNRITNYSMIE

-183 VWLLTL
+183 AWFLTL
-189 GMRLLRKQ
+189 GMRLVRKD
-197 KVHFF
+197 KKAHFF
-202 PYTFVCLFSIFTFS
+202 HYTFVCLFSIFTFS
-216 MMVGAATYFMKPIT
+216 MIVGAATYFMKPIT

-240 YANKWLLGLVGM
+240 YANKWLLGLVGV
-252 YGMIAV
+252 YGMVAV
-258 NLVIFMLWVFLTYQ
+258 NLAIFMLWIFLTYQ
-272 TLSSLYSQIQQE
+272 TMTALYTQIQKE
-284 FSKKRNRNKEESEKV
+284 LEKKRKRNKAESEKV
-299 VNQHGQTTFL
+299 VIEPGESTFL
-309 GNEQKMV
+309 GGEQKV
-316 DEQQDDSQP
+316 NEGNEGNEEDKAE
-325 VAKKSPLSRAR
+325 KTSPLNRIRKPR
-336 NRKAK
+336 NKAK
-341 TNALDN
+341 QTVDN
-347 EGGEP
+347 DGETAH
-352 VRLKPIT
+352 LKPIM
-359 ASTDVSN
+359 ASTEVSN
-366 PHDPTGEYRHYRFP
+366 PHDPTGEYRHYHFP

-563 KRVEFSVYADLEKYY
+563 KRVEFSVYADLEQYY

-585 EKAIITDTDR
+585 DKAIITDTDR
-595 VIKTLNCLVQEMEN
+595 VIKTLNCLVQEMED
-609 RYSVFEEVRVRN
+609 RYKVFEEVRVRN
-621 VSDYNELWR
+621 VSDYNDMWR
-630 RELREVRDEHGEKKY
+630 RELREVRDEHGNRKY
-645 QYMPYIVG
+645 EYMPYIVG

-711 AFAVAQGIDSQIII
+711 AFAVAQRIDSQIII
-725 DRRGAQQLI
+725 DRTGAQQLI

-763 CDYIKEQ
+763 CDFIKEQ

-775 DISHEEPYLLPE
+775 DINHDQPYLLPE
-787 YVGKDEGGS
+787 YVGNDEGGGE
-796 SDANVGNVKDRDPLF
+796 ANVGNVKDRDPLF
-811 EEAVRFIVMG
+811 EEAVRFIVTS

>member
-1 MAPWD
+1 
-6 WRGEVSIFSFFNEKN
+6 
-21 RLICVCKSILFCN
+21 
-34 FTPSNTYD
+34 
-42 SKMSKS
+42 MSKS
-48 QSNHNSKITDNQG
+48 QSNHNKKMSDNQG
-61 YYNPDISGV
+61 YFGPDISGV
-70 QKSEDYRKRQKVEEA
+70 QKSEDYRRAREVEEA
-85 IDNDSMTKL
+85 IDNENVTKW
-94 QRFKAF
+94 QRFLAF
-100 FQNGRLKFAIGII
+100 FQNGRLRFVTGII
-113 LVLIGIY
+113 LLLTGIY

-136 QSRITNYSMIE
+136 QNRITNYSMIE

-159 AAMGASLS
+159 AAAGASIS

-189 GMRLLRKQ
+189 GMRLVRKG
-197 KVHFF
+197 KKAHFF
-202 PYTFVCLFSIFTFS
+202 SYTLVSLFSIFTFS
-216 MMVGAATYFMKPIT
+216 MLVGAATYFMKPIT

-258 NLVIFMLWVFLTYQ
+258 NLVIFMLWVLLTYK
-272 TLSSLYSQIQQE
+272 TLNALYKQLQREIG
-284 FSKKRNRNKEESEKV
+284 KKRTRSKEEAEKV
-299 VNQHGQTTFL
+299 VIQPGESTFL
-309 GNEQKMV
+309 GGEQHITTSEMQDEEKSSKSSLSAKMRK
-316 DEQQDDSQP
+316 P
-325 VAKKSPLSRAR
+325 RAKAYNTK
-336 NRKAK
+336 
-341 TNALDN
+341 
-347 EGGEP
+347 GGNIDGETAH
-352 VRLKPIT
+352 LKPIA
-359 ASTDVSN
+359 ASTDVTN

-380 TLDLLQDIRMN
+380 GLDLLQDIRMN

-481 PQVVPMREVLGSR
+481 PQVVPMREVLASK

-563 KRVEFSVYADLEKYY
+563 KRVEFSVYADLEKYF
-578 FAKAPGE
+578 FAKTPGE
-585 EKAIITDTDR
+585 EKPIITDTDR
-595 VIKTLNCLVQEMEN
+595 VIKTLNSLVQEMED
-609 RYSVFEEVRVRN
+609 RYRLLEEAKVRN
-621 VSDYNELWR
+621 VTDYNDKWR
-630 RELREVRDEHGEKKY
+630 RELRELRDEHGEKKY
-645 QYMPYIVG
+645 PYMPYIVG

-711 AFAVAQGIDSQIII
+711 AFAVAQRIDSQIII
-725 DRRGAQQLI
+725 DRTGAQQLI
-734 GRGDMLFQIDGELTR
+734 GRGDMLFQIDGEVTR
-749 LQCPFVDTPDIVRI
+749 LQCPFVDTPDIVRV
-763 CDYIKEQ
+763 CDFIKDQ
-770 EDNDR
+770 EDKDR
-775 DISHEEPYLLPE
+775 DISHEEPYMLPE
-787 YVGKDEGGS
+787 YVGNDEGGG

-811 EEAVRFIVMG
+811 EEAVRFVVMS

>member
-1 MAPWD
+1 M
-6 WRGEVSIFSFFNEKN
+6 KT
-21 RLICVCKSILFCN
+21 K
-34 FTPSNTYD
+34 
-42 SKMSKS
+42 
-48 QSNHNSKITDNQG
+48 DNQDFFH
-61 YYNPDISGV
+61 PDISGV
-70 QKSEDYRKRQKVEEA
+70 QKSEDYRKRQEVEQA
-85 IDNDSMTKL
+85 IDKENVTKW
-94 QRFKAF
+94 QRFLAF
-100 FQNGRLKFAIGII
+100 FQNGRLRFVTGI
-113 LVLIGIY
+113 LMLMTGIY

-136 QSRITNYSMIE
+136 QNRITNYSMIE

-159 AAMGASLS
+159 AAVGASLS
-167 DFFISSGVGVA
+167 DFFIASGVGVA

-183 VWLLTL
+183 AWFLTL
-189 GMRLLRKQ
+189 GMRLVRKG
-197 KVHFF
+197 KKAHFF
-202 PYTFVCLFSIFTFS
+202 QYTFVCLFSILTFS

-240 YANKWLLGLVGM
+240 YANKWLLGLLGL

-258 NLVIFMLWVFLTYQ
+258 NLALFMLWCFLTYQ
-272 TLSSLYSQIQQE
+272 TFNALYQQIQKGLD
-284 FSKKRNRNKEESEKV
+284 KKRSRNKEDAEKV
-299 VNQHGQTTFL
+299 VSQPGQPTFL
-309 GNEQKMV
+309 GEEQRIAEESPKT
-316 DEQQDDSQP
+316 DSETKVSP
-325 VAKKSPLSRAR
+325 VNRIRRSR
-336 NRKAK
+336 NRSQQTDVTK
-341 TNALDN
+341 
-347 EGGEP
+347 GETAH
-352 VRLKPIT
+352 LKPIA

-380 TLDLLQDIRMN
+380 SLDLLQDIRMN

-595 VIKTLNCLVQEMEN
+595 VIKTLNCLVQEMED
-609 RYSVFEEVRVRN
+609 RYRVFEDVRVRN
-621 VSDYNELWR
+621 VADYNEMWR

-645 QYMPYIVG
+645 HYMPYIVG

-711 AFAVAQGIDSQIII
+711 AFAVAQRIDSQIII
-725 DRRGAQQLI
+725 DRTGAQQLI

-763 CDYIKEQ
+763 CDFIKDQ
-770 EDNDR
+770 EDKDR
-775 DISHEEPYLLPE
+775 DISHEEPYMLPE
-787 YVGKDEGGS
+787 YVGKDEGGG

-811 EEAVRFIVMG
+811 EEAVKFVVMS

-831 RYEIGYNRAG
+831 RYEIGNNRAG

-873 LFS
+873 LFT

>member
-1 MAPWD
+1 
-6 WRGEVSIFSFFNEKN
+6 
-21 RLICVCKSILFCN
+21 
-34 FTPSNTYD
+34 
-42 SKMSKS
+42 MSKN
-48 QSNHNSKITDNQG
+48 QGNHHTKASDNQDFFH
-61 YYNPDISGV
+61 PDISGV
-70 QKSEDYRKRQKVEEA
+70 KKSDDYRRRQEAEEA
-85 IDNDSMTKL
+85 IKKENETKWK
-94 QRFKAF
+94 RFLAF
-100 FQNGRLKFAIGII
+100 FQNGRLRFVTGIFM
-113 LVLIGIY
+113 LLTGIY
-120 LLISFLSFFLS
+120 LLISFLSFFLQ

-136 QSRITNYSMIE
+136 QNRITNYSMIE

-159 AAMGASLS
+159 AAVGASLS
-167 DFFISSGVGVA
+167 DFFIASGVGVA

-183 VWLLTL
+183 VWFLTL
-189 GMRLLRKQ
+189 GMRLVLKG
-197 KVHFF
+197 KKAHFF
-202 PYTFVCLFSIFTFS
+202 QYTFICLFSILTFS

-240 YANKWLLGLVGM
+240 YANKWLLGLFGL
-252 YGMIAV
+252 YGMIAI
-258 NLVIFMLWVFLTYQ
+258 NLALFMLWFFLTYK
-272 TLSSLYSQIQQE
+272 TITALYHQLQ
-284 FSKKRNRNKEESEKV
+284 KGLDYKRLHNKEDAEKV
-299 VNQHGQTTFL
+299 VSQPGQSTFL
-309 GNEQKMV
+309 GEEQKVVEESRDTEKKPAASPINRMRRTRSRS
-316 DEQQDDSQP
+316 QQAD
-325 VAKKSPLSRAR
+325 VTK
-336 NRKAK
+336 
-341 TNALDN
+341 
-347 EGGEP
+347 GETAH
-352 VRLKPIT
+352 LKPIA

-749 LQCPFVDTPDIVRI
+749 LQCPFVDTPDIVRV
-763 CDYIKEQ
+763 CDFIKDQ
-770 EDNDR
+770 EDKDR

-787 YVGKDEGGS
+787 YVGKDEGGG

-811 EEAVRFIVMG
+811 EEAVKFVVMS

-873 LFS
+873 LFN

>member
-1 MAPWD
+1 
-6 WRGEVSIFSFFNEKN
+6 
-21 RLICVCKSILFCN
+21 
-34 FTPSNTYD
+34 
-42 SKMSKS
+42 MSKHKGNQNKKVS
-48 QSNHNSKITDNQG
+48 DNQG
-61 YYNPDISGV
+61 YFNPDISGV
-70 QKSEDYRKRQKVEEA
+70 QQSEDYRKKREVEEA
-85 IDNDSMTKL
+85 IDHEKTTKL
-94 QRFKAF
+94 QRFMAF
-100 FQNGRLKFAIGII
+100 FQNGRLRFATGII
-113 LVLIGIY
+113 LLILGVY

-136 QSRITNYSMIE
+136 QNRITNYSMIE
-147 NAQVPDQIRNAG
+147 NAQMPDQIRNAG
-159 AAMGASLS
+159 AAVGASLS

-183 VWLLTL
+183 IWILTL
-189 GMRLLRKQ
+189 GMRFVRKR
-197 KVHFF
+197 KKIHFF
-202 PYTFVCLFSIFTFS
+202 SYTFVCLFSIFTFS
-216 MMVGAATYFMKPIT
+216 MVVGAATYFIKPIT

-240 YANKWLLGLVGM
+240 YANKWLLGLVGL

-258 NLVIFMLWVFLTYQ
+258 NLIIFMLWGFLTYQ
-272 TLSSLYSQIQQE
+272 TFAAIYKQLQSEIE
-284 FSKKRNRNKEESEKV
+284 KKRNRNKDEDERV
-299 VNQHGQTTFL
+299 VNQPGESTFL
-309 GNEQKMV
+309 GGEQRLTEASNAEPTVEKRGFSNIVRRNKPQTPKSENE
-316 DEQQDDSQP
+316 DGG
-325 VAKKSPLSRAR
+325 
-336 NRKAK
+336 K
-341 TNALDN
+341 TA
-347 EGGEP
+347 
-352 VRLKPIT
+352 RLKPIT

-399 QDENKERI
+399 QDENKQRI

-436 QDGVRVNKI
+436 EDGVRVNKI

-481 PQVVPMREVLGSR
+481 PQVVPMREVLGSK

-595 VIKTLNCLVQEMEN
+595 VIKTLNCLVQEMED
-609 RYSVFEEVRVRN
+609 RYRVFEEVRVRN
-621 VSDYNELWR
+621 VSDYNDMWR

-711 AFAVAQGIDSQIII
+711 AFAVAQRIDSQIII
-725 DRRGAQQLI
+725 DRTGAQQLI

-763 CDYIKEQ
+763 CDFIKEQ

-775 DISHEEPYLLPE
+775 DISHEEPYMLPE

-811 EEAVRFIVMG
+811 EEAVRFVVMG

-873 LFS
+873 LFT

>member
-1 MAPWD
+1 MFAF
-6 WRGEVSIFSFFNEKN
+6 VNQFYF
-21 RLICVCKSILFCN
+21 VILHPQIN
-34 FTPSNTYD
+34 YD
-42 SKMSKS
+42 SKMSKKKG
-48 QSNHNSKITDNQG
+48 NHNRQATDNQDF
-61 YYNPDISGV
+61 YNPDISAV
-70 QKSEDYRKRQKVEEA
+70 QQSEDYRKKLAAEEA
-85 IDNDSMTKL
+85 IDNQNVTKW
-94 QRFKAF
+94 QRFTAF
-100 FQNGRLKFAIGII
+100 FSNGNFKFASGIV
-113 LVLIGIY
+113 LVFTGIY

-136 QSRITNYSMIE
+136 QDRIANYSMIE
-147 NAQVPDQIRNAG
+147 NAQVPDQIRNTG
-159 AAMGASLS
+159 AAVGASLS

-183 VWLLTL
+183 IWFITI
-189 GMRLLRKQ
+189 GMRMIRK
-197 KVHFF
+197 KKTHFF
-202 PYTFVCLFSIFTFS
+202 SYSFVCLFSIFTFS
-216 MMVGAATYFMKPIT
+216 MVVGAATYFMKPIT

-240 YANKWLLGLVGM
+240 YANKWLLGLMGL
-252 YGMIAV
+252 YGMIGV
-258 NLVIFMLWVFLTYQ
+258 NLIILMLWLFLTYK
-272 TLSSLYSQIQQE
+272 TFSNLYRQLQREIE
-284 FSKKRNRNKEESEKV
+284 KKRSHSKEEAEKV
-299 VNQHGQTTFL
+299 VSQPGDSMFL
-309 GNEQKMV
+309 GSEQSVNDKESGRNER
-316 DEQQDDSQP
+316 DE
-325 VAKKSPLSRAR
+325 RASSVTR
-336 NRKAK
+336 IGERKPRTR
-341 TNALDN
+341 TNAN
-347 EGGEP
+347 RMTGETA
-352 VRLKPIT
+352 RLKPIA
-359 ASTDVSN
+359 ASNEVSN
-366 PHDPTGEYRHYRFP
+366 PHDPTGEYRHYHFP

-399 QDENKERI
+399 QDENKKRI

-481 PQVVPMREVLGSR
+481 PQVVPMREVLGSQ

-563 KRVEFSVYADLEKYY
+563 KRVEFSVYADLEKYF

-595 VIKTLNCLVQEMEN
+595 VIKTLNSLVQEMEN
-609 RYSVFEEVRVRN
+609 RYSVFEEVKVRN
-621 VSDYNELWR
+621 VSDYNDLWR

-763 CDYIKEQ
+763 CDFIKEQ
-770 EDNDR
+770 EDKDR
-775 DISHEEPYLLPE
+775 DINHEEPYMLPE
-787 YVGKDEGGS
+787 YVGRDEGGGG
-796 SDANVGNVKDRDPLF
+796 DANVGNVKDRDPLF
-811 EEAVRFIVMG
+811 EEAVRFVVMG

>member
-1 MAPWD
+1 
-6 WRGEVSIFSFFNEKN
+6 
-21 RLICVCKSILFCN
+21 
-34 FTPSNTYD
+34 
-42 SKMSKS
+42 MSKS
-48 QSNHNSKITDNQG
+48 QGNHNKKMSENQG
-61 YYNPDISGV
+61 YYGPDISGV
-70 QKSEDYRKRQKVEEA
+70 QTSEDYRKRQEVERA
-85 IDNDSMTKL
+85 IDNDKL
-94 QRFKAF
+94 TRKQRFMAF
-100 FQNGRLKFAIGII
+100 FQNGRLKFATGII
-113 LVLIGIY
+113 MLMTGIY

-136 QSRITNYSMIE
+136 QNRIANYSMIE

-159 AAMGASLS
+159 AAVGASLS
-167 DFFISSGVGVA
+167 DFFIASGVGVA

-183 VWLLTL
+183 IWFLTL
-189 GMRLLRKQ
+189 GMRLVRKD
-197 KVHFF
+197 KKAHFF
-202 PYTFVCLFSIFTFS
+202 HYTFVCLFSIFTVS
-216 MMVGAATYFMKPIT
+216 MIVGAATYFMKPIT

-240 YANKWLLGLVGM
+240 YASKWLLGLVGV
-252 YGMIAV
+252 YGLVAV
-258 NLVIFMLWVFLTYQ
+258 NLAILMLWGFLTYQ
-272 TLSSLYSQIQQE
+272 TFSALYGQI
-284 FSKKRNRNKEESEKV
+284 KKEMDRKRSRSKEEAEKV
-299 VNQHGQTTFL
+299 VNQQGHSTFL
-309 GNEQKMV
+309 GSEQKV
-316 DEQQDDSQP
+316 TDASHHNEP
-325 VAKKSPLSRAR
+325 EEAAKPTIMKRAS
-336 NRKAK
+336 KAK
-341 TNALDN
+341 ASSTKQASEHSD
-347 EGGEP
+347 EKAAQ
-352 VRLKPIT
+352 LKPI
-359 ASTDVSN
+359 AAGTDASN

-481 PQVVPMREVLGSR
+481 PQVVPMREVLGSK
-494 AFQESRAKLPMCLGC
+494 AFQESHAKLPMCLGC

-609 RYSVFEEVRVRN
+609 RYKVFEEVRVRN
-621 VSDYNELWR
+621 VSDYNEMWR
-630 RELREVRDEHGEKKY
+630 RELREVPDEHGNKKY
-645 QYMPYIVG
+645 QFMPYIVG

-711 AFAVAQGIDSQIII
+711 AFAVAQRIDSQIII
-725 DRRGAQQLI
+725 DRTGAQQLI

-763 CDYIKEQ
+763 CDFIKEQ

-775 DISHEEPYLLPE
+775 DINHEEPYLLPE
-787 YVGKDEGGS
+787 YVGKDEGGGA
-796 SDANVGNVKDRDPLF
+796 DANVGNVKDRDPLF

>member
-1 MAPWD
+1 M
-6 WRGEVSIFSFFNEKN
+6 KT
-21 RLICVCKSILFCN
+21 K
-34 FTPSNTYD
+34 
-42 SKMSKS
+42 
-48 QSNHNSKITDNQG
+48 DNQDVFH
-61 YYNPDISGV
+61 PDISGV
-70 QKSEDYRKRQKVEEA
+70 QKSEDYRKRQEVEQA
-85 IDNDSMTKL
+85 IANENVTKWK
-94 QRFKAF
+94 RFLAF
-100 FQNGRLKFAIGII
+100 FQNGRLRFVTGII
-113 LVLIGIY
+113 MLLTGIY

-136 QSRITNYSMIE
+136 QNRITNYSMIE

-159 AAMGASLS
+159 AAVGASLS
-167 DFFISSGVGVA
+167 DFFIASGVGVA

-183 VWLLTL
+183 VWFLTL
-189 GMRLLRKQ
+189 GMRLVMKG
-197 KVHFF
+197 KKAHFF
-202 PYTFVCLFSIFTFS
+202 QYTFVCLFSILTFS
-216 MMVGAATYFMKPIT
+216 LMVGAATYFMKPIT

-240 YANKWLLGLVGM
+240 YANKWLLGLLGV

-258 NLVIFMLWVFLTYQ
+258 NLLLFMLWFFLTYK
-272 TLSSLYSQIQQE
+272 TINALYQQIQKGLD
-284 FSKKRNRNKEESEKV
+284 KKRSRSKEDAEKV
-299 VNQHGQTTFL
+299 VSQPGQSTFL
-309 GNEQKMV
+309 GEEQKVAEEHHKPDAQKKESPMNRIRRSRNKG
-316 DEQQDDSQP
+316 QQAD
-325 VAKKSPLSRAR
+325 VTK
-336 NRKAK
+336 
-341 TNALDN
+341 
-347 EGGEP
+347 GEAAH
-352 VRLKPIT
+352 LKPIT
-359 ASTDVSN
+359 ASSDVSN

-509 TVSNEVF
+509 TVSNDVF

-578 FAKAPGE
+578 FAKTPGE

-595 VIKTLNCLVQEMEN
+595 VIKTLNCLVQEMED
-609 RYSVFEEVRVRN
+609 RYRVFEDVRVRN
-621 VSDYNELWR
+621 VADYNDMWR

-645 QYMPYIVG
+645 HYMPYIVG

-711 AFAVAQGIDSQIII
+711 AFAVAQRIDSQIII
-725 DRRGAQQLI
+725 DRTGAQQLI

-763 CDYIKEQ
+763 CDFIKDQ
-770 EDNDR
+770 EDKDR
-775 DISHEEPYLLPE
+775 DINHEEPYMLPE
-787 YVGKDEGGS
+787 YVGKDEGGG

-873 LFS
+873 LFT

>member
-1 MAPWD
+1 
-6 WRGEVSIFSFFNEKN
+6 
-21 RLICVCKSILFCN
+21 
-34 FTPSNTYD
+34 
-42 SKMSKS
+42 MS
-48 QSNHNSKITDNQG
+48 DNQG
-61 YYNPDISGV
+61 YYGPDISGV
-70 QKSEDYRKRQKVEEA
+70 QKSEAYRRSREVENA
-85 IDNDSMTKL
+85 IDNSKVTRW
-94 QRFKAF
+94 QRFLAF
-100 FQNGRLKFAIGII
+100 FQNGRMKFAIGII
-113 LVLIGIY
+113 MLLTGIY
-120 LLISFLSFFLS
+120 LLISFLSFFMS

-136 QSRITNYSMIE
+136 QNRITNYSMIE

-183 VWLLTL
+183 AWFLTL
-189 GMRLLRKQ
+189 GLRMVRQGQ
-197 KVHFF
+197 KTHFF
-202 PYTFVCLFSIFTFS
+202 SYTLVSLYSIFTCS
-216 MMVGAATYFMKPIT
+216 MIVGAATYFMKPIT

-240 YANKWLLGLVGM
+240 YANKWLLGLVGL

-258 NLVIFMLWVFLTYQ
+258 NLAILMLWVFLTYQ
-272 TLSSLYSQIQQE
+272 TFSALYKQLQQE
-284 FSKKRNRNKEESEKV
+284 IEKKRSRSKEEAEKV
-299 VNQHGQTTFL
+299 VSEPGHSTFL
-309 GNEQKMV
+309 GGEQKV
-316 DEQQDDSQP
+316 SNLNKADDNDDSIDEKRSSVINRVKRKPKGRDNNNAP
-325 VAKKSPLSRAR
+325 VNDDGAAK
-336 NRKAK
+336 
-341 TNALDN
+341 
-347 EGGEP
+347 
-352 VRLKPIT
+352 LKPIM

-366 PHDPTGEYRHYRFP
+366 PHDPTGEYRHYQFP
-380 TLDLLQDIRMN
+380 TLDLLQDISMN

-436 QDGVRVNKI
+436 EDGVRVNKI

-481 PQVVPMREVLGSR
+481 PQVVSMREVLGSK

-595 VIKTLNCLVQEMEN
+595 VIKTLNCLVQEMEY
-609 RYSVFEEVRVRN
+609 RYKIFEEVRVRN
-621 VSDYNELWR
+621 VSDYNEMWR

-645 QYMPYIVG
+645 HYMPYIVG

-682 VGIHMIIATQRPSS
+682 VGIHMIIATQRPSA

-711 AFAVAQGIDSQIII
+711 AFAVAQRTDSQIII
-725 DRRGAQQLI
+725 DRTGAQQLI

-749 LQCPFVDTPDIVRI
+749 LQCPFVDTPDIVNI

-775 DISHEEPYLLPE
+775 DINHENCYMLPE
-787 YVGKDEGGS
+787 YVGKDESGGG
-796 SDANVGNVKDRDPLF
+796 DANVGNVKDRDPLF
-811 EEAVRFIVMG
+811 EEAARFIVMS

-873 LFS
+873 LFTH

>member
-1 MAPWD
+1 
-6 WRGEVSIFSFFNEKN
+6 
-21 RLICVCKSILFCN
+21 
-34 FTPSNTYD
+34 
-42 SKMSKS
+42 MSKS
-48 QSNHNSKITDNQG
+48 QSNHNKRMSEKERN
-61 YYNPDISGV
+61 YNPDISGV
-70 QKSEDYRKRQKVEEA
+70 QKSEDYRKHLETEQA
-85 IDNDSMTKL
+85 IDSENVTKL

-100 FQNGRLKFAIGII
+100 FQNGNFKLGAGI
-113 LVLIGIY
+113 LMTLTGIY
-120 LLISFLSFFLS
+120 LLISFLSFFLAS
-131 AGMSD
+131 GMSD
-136 QSRITNYSMIE
+136 QDRVANYSMIE

-159 AAMGASLS
+159 AAAGASLS
-167 DFFISSGVGVA
+167 DFLISDGMGVA
-178 AFIIV
+178 AFIV
-183 VWLLTL
+183 VAWFLTL
-189 GMRLLRKQ
+189 GLRLLRK
-197 KVHFF
+197 KKMHFF
-202 PYTFVCLFSIFTFS
+202 SYTFVSLFSIFTCS
-216 MMVGAATYFMKPIT
+216 MVVGAATYFMKPIT

-240 YANKWLLGLVGM
+240 YANKWLVGLLGV
-252 YGMIAV
+252 YGMVAV
-258 NLVIFMLWVFLTYQ
+258 NLFILILWIFLTYQ
-272 TLSSLYSQIQQE
+272 TIAALYRQLQKGIE
-284 FSKKRNRNKEESEKV
+284 KKRSQGKDEAEKV
-299 VNQHGQTTFL
+299 VNLQGQSTFL
-309 GNEQKMV
+309 GNEQRVSDEEVQDEANEERLSVTGRLRKSRTRNKKSV
-316 DEQQDDSQP
+316 DETQS
-325 VAKKSPLSRAR
+325 
-336 NRKAK
+336 N
-341 TNALDN
+341 
-347 EGGEP
+347 GETAH
-352 VRLKPIT
+352 LKPIT
-359 ASTDVSN
+359 ASRDVSN
-366 PHDPTGEYRHYRFP
+366 PHDPTGEYRHYVFP

-481 PQVVPMREVLGSR
+481 PQVVPMREVLGSK
-494 AFQESRAKLPMCLGC
+494 AFQESRAKLPICLGC

-609 RYSVFEEVRVRN
+609 RYRVFEEVRVRN
-621 VSDYNELWR
+621 VSDYNEMWR

-711 AFAVAQGIDSQIII
+711 AFAVAQRIDSQIII
-725 DRRGAQQLI
+725 DRTGAQQLI

-770 EDNDR
+770 EDKDR
-775 DISHEEPYLLPE
+775 DINHEEPYMLPE
-787 YVGKDEGGS
+787 YVGKDEGGG
-796 SDANVGNVKDRDPLF
+796 DANVGNVKDRDPLF
-811 EEAVRFIVMG
+811 EEAVRFIVTS

-864 LVSPMDIDQ
+864 LISPMDIEH

>member
-1 MAPWD
+1 M
-6 WRGEVSIFSFFNEKN
+6 SKNKSSKN
-21 RLICVCKSILFCN
+21 RQVS
-34 FTPSNTYD
+34 
-42 SKMSKS
+42 
-48 QSNHNSKITDNQG
+48 DNQG
-61 YYNPDISGV
+61 NYNPDISGV
-70 QKSEDYRKRQKVEEA
+70 QKSEDYIRRQQAEQA
-85 IDNDSMTKL
+85 IDNEDRSKWD
-94 QRFKAF
+94 RFKAF
-100 FQNGRLKFAIGII
+100 FENGNFKFATGI
-113 LVLIGIY
+113 LMLFTAIY

-136 QSRITNYSMIE
+136 QDRITNYSMIE
-147 NAQVPDQIRNAG
+147 NAQVPDQIRNTG
-159 AAMGASLS
+159 AAVGASLS

-183 VWLLTL
+183 LWFATI
-189 GMRLLRKQ
+189 GMRLIRK
-197 KVHFF
+197 KKAHFF
-202 PYTFVCLFSIFTFS
+202 SYTFVCLFSIFTFS
-216 MMVGAATYFMKPIT
+216 MIVGAATYFLKPIT

-240 YANKWLLGLVGM
+240 YANKWLIGLVGI
-252 YGMIAV
+252 YGMVAV
-258 NLVIFMLWVFLTYQ
+258 NLFIFILWLFLTYQ
-272 TLSSLYSQIQQE
+272 TFSALYHQLQRE
-284 FSKKRNRNKEESEKV
+284 FEKKRSRTKEESEKV
-299 VNQHGQTTFL
+299 VSQPGQSSFL
-309 GNEQKMV
+309 GNEQRV
-316 DEQQDDSQP
+316 NESNNEDEIVEKPSPINRMRSRRRNAQP
-325 VAKKSPLSRAR
+325 
-336 NRKAK
+336 
-341 TNALDN
+341 TE
-347 EGGEP
+347 EGNGETA
-352 VRLKPIT
+352 RLKPIQ
-359 ASTDVSN
+359 AGMNVSN

-399 QDENKERI
+399 QDENKVRI
-407 RDTLSKY
+407 RETLSKY

-445 RGLEDD
+445 RNLEDD

-481 PQVVPMREVLGSR
+481 PQVVPMREVLGSK
-494 AFQESRAKLPMCLGC
+494 AFQETRAKLPMCLGC

-609 RYSVFEEVRVRN
+609 RYMVFEEVKVRN
-621 VSDYNELWR
+621 VSDYNEMWR
-630 RELREVRDEHGEKKY
+630 RELREIRDEHGEKKY

-711 AFAVAQGIDSQIII
+711 AFAVAQRIDSQIII
-725 DRRGAQQLI
+725 DRTGAQQLI

-763 CDYIKEQ
+763 SDFIKEQ

-775 DISHEEPYLLPE
+775 DINHEEPYMLPE
-787 YVGKDEGGS
+787 YVGKDEGSGS
-796 SDANVGNVKDRDPLF
+796 EANVGNVKERDPLF
-811 EEAVRFIVMG
+811 EEAVRFVVMG

>member
-1 MAPWD
+1 
-6 WRGEVSIFSFFNEKN
+6 
-21 RLICVCKSILFCN
+21 
-34 FTPSNTYD
+34 
-42 SKMSKS
+42 MSK
-48 QSNHNSKITDNQG
+48 NKSKKNKQMTDNQG
-61 YYNPDISGV
+61 YYNPDISGA
-70 QKSEDYRKRQKVEEA
+70 QTSEDYLRYQQAKEA
-85 IDNDSMTKL
+85 IENKNLSWW
-94 QRFKAF
+94 QRFTAF
-100 FQNGRLKFAIGII
+100 FKNGNFKFAMGI
-113 LVLIGIY
+113 LMVFTAIY

-136 QSRITNYSMIE
+136 QDRIANYSMIE
-147 NAQVPDQIRNAG
+147 NAQVPDQIRNTG
-159 AAMGASLS
+159 AAVGASLS

-183 VWLLTL
+183 LWFGTI
-189 GMRLLRKQ
+189 GMRLIRK
-197 KVHFF
+197 KKAHFF
-202 PYTFVCLFSIFTFS
+202 SYTFVCLFSIFTFS
-216 MMVGAATYFMKPIT
+216 MIVGAATYFLKPIT

-240 YANKWLLGLVGM
+240 YANKWLLGLVGV
-252 YGMIAV
+252 YGMIGV
-258 NLVIFMLWVFLTYQ
+258 NIFIFILWLFLTYQ
-272 TLSSLYSQIQQE
+272 TITELYRQLQHEIE
-284 FSKKRNRNKEESEKV
+284 KKRSRSKEEAEKV
-299 VNQHGQTTFL
+299 VSQPGQSSFL
-309 GNEQKMV
+309 GNEQR
-316 DEQQDDSQP
+316 
-325 VAKKSPLSRAR
+325 VA
-336 NRKAK
+336 
-341 TNALDN
+341 N
-347 EGGEP
+347 EGVNEEEP
-352 VRLKPIT
+352 VGERVPANRMRTRRRTARPTAGVDNGETAHLKPIT
-359 ASTDVSN
+359 ASSDVSN
-366 PHDPTGEYRHYRFP
+366 PHDPTGDYRHYRFP

-399 QDENKERI
+399 QDENKKRI

-481 PQVVPMREVLGSR
+481 PQVVPMREVLGSK
-494 AFQESRAKLPMCLGC
+494 AFQDSRAKLPICLGC

-516 IADLTK
+516 VTDLTK
-522 MPHLLVAGATGKG
+522 IPHLLVAGATGKG

-544 TSLLY
+544 ASLLY

-563 KRVEFSVYADLEKYY
+563 KRVEFSVYADLEKYF
-578 FAKAPGE
+578 FAKTPGE
-585 EKAIITDTDR
+585 EKAIITETDR
-595 VIKTLNCLVQEMEN
+595 VIKTLNCLVQEMED
-609 RYSVFEEVRVRN
+609 RYKVLEEVRVRN
-621 VSDYNELWR
+621 VADYNDLWR
-630 RELREVRDEHGEKKY
+630 RELRDVRDEHGEKKY

-653 IIDEFSD
+653 VIDEFSD
-660 MIMTAGKE
+660 MIMSAGKE

-682 VGIHMIIATQRPSS
+682 VGIHMIIATQRPST
-696 KVITGLIKG
+696 KVITGMIKG

-734 GRGDMLFQIDGELTR
+734 GRGDMLYLIDGELTR

-763 CDYIKEQ
+763 CDFIKEQ

-775 DISHEEPYLLPE
+775 DINHEIPYMLPE
-787 YVGKDEGGS
+787 YVGKDEGGG
-796 SDANVGNVKDRDPLF
+796 SDASVGNVKDRDPLF

-873 LFS
+873 LFSN